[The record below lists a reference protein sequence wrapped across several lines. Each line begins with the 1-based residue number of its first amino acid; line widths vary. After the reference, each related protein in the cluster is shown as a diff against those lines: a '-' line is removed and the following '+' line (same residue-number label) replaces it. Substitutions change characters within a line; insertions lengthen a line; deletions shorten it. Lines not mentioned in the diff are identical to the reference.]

1 MKDRRT
7 LTIRV
12 GWVLATAV
20 LGAGAYLL
28 GLKVVEDRVGTPE
41 EIAGEQAA
49 GSDGGSEEASEVEKV
64 TIVDKGAG
72 VSVSIP
78 ESWTVFTDNSDEELP
93 VDALSGP
100 EGDQI
105 VRDDPLHV
113 RLIAG
118 FSEDN
123 LMSLRVKPLLEEI
136 PPKEQLSVEELQ
148 VMQGYIDRYLLGPQV
163 AVAEKNPTNVQGKLA
178 WRYIYPYEDSQT
190 GQEGIHIHYFI
201 FDGAKVTSLVFQA
214 LPSDAMR
221 ELAPIFDEVLKTYE
235 SEPRRV

>member
-1 MKDRRT
+1 MTDRRT

-20 LGAGAYLL
+20 LGTGAYLL

-41 EIAGEQAA
+41 DLAGEQTPEPE
-49 GSDGGSEEASEVEKV
+49 GGSEEELEGEKITV
-64 TIVDKGAG
+64 VDEEAG
-72 VSVSIP
+72 VSIAIP
-78 ESWTVFTDNSDEELP
+78 QSWTVFTDNSQEALP
-93 VDALSGP
+93 VEALSGP

-148 VMQGYIDRYLLGPQV
+148 VMQGYIDRYLLGPEV

-178 WRYIYPYEDSQT
+178 WRYIYPYEDAQT

-214 LPSDAMR
+214 LPADAMR
-221 ELAPIFDEVLKTYE
+221 ELAPVFDEVLKTYE
-235 SEPRRV
+235 SDPRKV